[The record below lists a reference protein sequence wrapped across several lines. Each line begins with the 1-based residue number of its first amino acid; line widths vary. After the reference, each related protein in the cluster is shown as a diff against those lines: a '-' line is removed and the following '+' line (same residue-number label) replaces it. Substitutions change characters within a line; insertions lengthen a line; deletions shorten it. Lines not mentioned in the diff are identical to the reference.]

1 MVSYGVNLLENEAI
15 IEKAD
20 QKKGWRENGREGSVR
35 LRGGTCREI
44 NDDII

>member
-20 QKKGWRENGREGSVR
+20 QKKGWREGSVR
-35 LRGGTCREI
+35 LRGGPCREI